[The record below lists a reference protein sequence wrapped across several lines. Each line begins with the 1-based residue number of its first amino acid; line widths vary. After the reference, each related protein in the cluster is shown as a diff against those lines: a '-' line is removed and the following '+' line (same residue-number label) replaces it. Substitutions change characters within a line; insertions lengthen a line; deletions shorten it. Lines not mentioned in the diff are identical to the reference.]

1 MAPETNGHV
10 LFAEK
15 VTKRYG
21 RTVALSGVSVGVER
35 DEAVAIMGPSGSGK
49 STLLHVLAGILIPD
63 EGRVVLRLVSGNG
76 ARSCTEDITALPGEA
91 RSGLRLRHFGFVFQQ
106 GFLLPELTANENVI
120 LPLLLSGVA
129 RAEAGRRAEE
139 VLRRF
144 GIGDLGMR
152 RIGQLS
158 GGQAQRV
165 AIARALVH
173 KPQVL
178 FADEPTG
185 ALDSRT
191 ADDVL
196 EHLLAPAGRA
206 GHAVILV
213 THDERVASRCD
224 RTIRLRDGRIVE
236 GAES

>member
-1 MAPETNGHV
+1 M
-10 LFAEK
+10 
-15 VTKRYG
+15 
-21 RTVALSGVSVGVER
+21 
-35 DEAVAIMGPSGSGK
+35 
-49 STLLHVLAGILIPD
+49 
-63 EGRVVLRLVSGNG
+63 
-76 ARSCTEDITALPGEA
+76 
-91 RSGLRLRHFGFVFQQ
+91 FQQ

-144 GIGDLGMR
+144 GIGELGMR

-173 KPQVL
+173 EPQVL